1 MAILKIS
8 KSQIIPLT
16 YGEPVAGAVNEA
28 VAGAVLGS
36 IHVSSCSFPATTTLR
51 RTLNPSEAAA
61 RVLPNVC
68 RAPFYM
74 ILVYLKK
81 SLVEVLL
88 ICFTFLGSFV
98 GLLVVQRGVFFCY
111 FTFENKLLTLTKLIQ
126 TYPNR
131 VVFHHLSSKN

>member
-61 RVLPNVC
+61 KVLPNVC

-98 GLLVVQRGVFFCY
+98 GLLVVQRGVFFLVIS
-111 FTFENKLLTLTKLIQ
+111 LLKTS
-126 TYPNR
+126 Y
-131 VVFHHLSSKN
+131 